1 MCVIERTLRGTWQGG
16 VITRWGHF
24 IYDSWGGIHQ
34 KAIFGGSFLC
44 FYVSMK
50 DSLPRKS
57 IRKNGGGVHA
67 TESRGVSYTFLLEDF
82 YVFHEK
88 DIEDTQ
94 RGM

>member
-1 MCVIERTLRGTWQGG
+1 MDPRKRVFSML
-16 VITRWGHF
+16 
-24 IYDSWGGIHQ
+24 
-34 KAIFGGSFLC
+34 LC
-44 FYVSMK
+44 FSATLAE

-67 TESRGVSYTFLLEDF
+67 TESRGVSYTFLLEEF